1 MKLFSSNTSLLYFAA
16 LVTMTL
22 LMNNKHIY
30 ILWLFTYVRFK
41 KLDLL
46 LEFFFPMLNNLLF
59 FPPPRLKKC
68 LESSGKFRA
77 V

>member
-30 ILWLFTYVRFK
+30 ILWLFTYVRF
-41 KLDLL
+41 
-46 LEFFFPMLNNLLF
+46 
-59 FPPPRLKKC
+59 
-68 LESSGKFRA
+68 
-77 V
+77 